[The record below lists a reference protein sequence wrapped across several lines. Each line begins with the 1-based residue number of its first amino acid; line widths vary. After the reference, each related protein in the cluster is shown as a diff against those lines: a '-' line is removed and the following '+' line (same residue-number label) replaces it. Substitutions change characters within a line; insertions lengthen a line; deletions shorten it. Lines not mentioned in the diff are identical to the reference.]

1 MQAARFPSEFVD
13 LTAEFSPVCAR
24 IRCVYAVQELP
35 AVDVVPL
42 KLLQV
47 RQQVSQH
54 RERNPTAKHGD
65 AFSSGGA
72 MAATVSLPGCLRRL
86 VAASSLSMKDIISLR
101 ALRDVIMNNVTYYVV
116 ASSEHDGK

>member
-1 MQAARFPSEFVD
+1 M
-13 LTAEFSPVCAR
+13 
-24 IRCVYAVQELP
+24 YAVQELP

-42 KLLQV
+42 KLLKSDSRFRNIASV
-47 RQQVSQH
+47 TPRQSMGM
-54 RERNPTAKHGD
+54 R
-65 AFSSGGA
+65 FSSGGA